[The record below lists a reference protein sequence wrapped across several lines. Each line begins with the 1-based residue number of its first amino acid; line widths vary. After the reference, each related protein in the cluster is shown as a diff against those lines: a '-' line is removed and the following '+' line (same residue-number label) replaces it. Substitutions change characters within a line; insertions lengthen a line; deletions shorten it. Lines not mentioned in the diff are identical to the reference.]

1 MNRDFVAERAA
12 PLSVRAFRQRRHLL
26 LRTSG
31 GAPHQAAARQVR
43 KMVLDV
49 VGQRRASPSLKGNR
63 DAGLQQCPTEIA
75 EAGFAPDGLWNH
87 LL

>member
-1 MNRDFVAERAA
+1 VPRHYPCARFDRDATFFCER
-12 PLSVRAFRQRRHLL
+12 
-26 LRTSG
+26 T
-31 GAPHQAAARQVR
+31 AARR
-43 KMVLDV
+43 T
-49 VGQRRASPSLKGNR
+49 SPSLKGNR